1 MKLSKSFYNIS
12 FGNVKSVV
20 IIALMASLTVV
31 GRIMFAFIPN
41 VQPVTTIII
50 IVTLV
55 MGLKYGVVV
64 SGLSIILSNL
74 VLGIGLWTIPQI
86 IGYTVI
92 ALLTGF
98 VIRPLFERIS
108 HITLSIYAAFTG
120 LLYGF
125 IMSLWQAPI
134 YGMKYFWVYYL
145 AGLPFDMYH
154 ALGNFGFYFILA
166 PILIPL
172 LHKLLIRYYNIDNEI
187 K

>member
-1 MKLSKSFYNIS
+1 MKLSKTFGNIPLR
-12 FGNVKSVV
+12 NVKSVV
-20 IIALMASLTVV
+20 LIAMISSLAVV
-31 GRIMFAFIPN
+31 GRILFTFLPN

-55 MGLKYGVVV
+55 MGLKYGV
-64 SGLSIILSNL
+64 SIGILSILLSNL

-86 IGYTVI
+86 IGYMVI
-92 ALLTGF
+92 TLLTSL
-98 VIRPLFERIS
+98 VIKPFFGKLS

-125 IMSLWQAPI
+125 IISFLQAPI
-134 YGMKYFWVYYL
+134 YGIKYFWNYYI

-154 ALGNFGFYFILA
+154 ALGNLGFYFILA

-172 LHKLLIRYYNIDNEI
+172 LHKLLISYYNIDN
-187 K
+187 